1 LVREFVPEQ
10 NQNMSKEIRDF
21 DSAER
26 WERERDYRD
35 SELEREVSER
45 F

>member
-1 LVREFVPEQ
+1 VIRDFDLAREEERKQKRLVREFVPEQ

-26 WERERDYRD
+26 
-35 SELEREVSER
+35 
-45 F
+45 